1 MIKTEQQYQQA
12 RILYREGIEQLE
24 KQVEGLKLREYSEE
38 EIQCLTGCTTRML
51 EENKRALDLYKRLR
65 AKDPAALRELSLN
78 RQLIGLRIFLGLSQ
92 SKLAALLGVSRTE
105 VARDER
111 NEYSDLTL
119 ERYHQILRAMGL
131 NLVPVY
137 VQGGWNEAKAAE
149 TRLCGLPIEEASKI
163 IIG

>member
-12 RILYREGIEQLE
+12 RVLYREGAAQL
-24 KQVEGLKLREYSEE
+24 QTQMEGLKLREYSED
-38 EIQCLTGCTTRML
+38 EIKCLTGCTAHML
-51 EENKRALDLYKRLR
+51 KENKQAMDLYKRLR
-65 AKDPAALRELSLN
+65 TKDPTALRELSLN

-92 SKLAALLGVSRTE
+92 SKLAVLLGVSRSE

-119 ERYHQILRAMGL
+119 ERYHQILGAMGL

-137 VQGGWNEAKAAE
+137 VQGDWNAAKATE
-149 TRLCGLPIEEASKI
+149 LQLCGLPIEDPSKV

>member
-1 MIKTEQQYQQA
+1 MIKTERQYQQA
-12 RILYREGIEQLE
+12 RVLYQEGTEQLQR
-24 KQVEGLKLREYSEE
+24 QVEALKLREYSED
-38 EIQCLTGCTTRML
+38 EIKCLTGCTARML
-51 EENKRALDLYKRLR
+51 EENKKALDLYKRLR
-65 AKDPAALRELSLN
+65 AKDPTALRGLSLN

-92 SKLAALLGVSRTE
+92 SKLAALLGVSRTK

-137 VQGGWNEAKAAE
+137 VQGDWNDAKAAE
-149 TRLCGLPIEEASKI
+149 LQLCGLPIEVPSKI